1 MDVKKLDPWN
11 WFKKEEEQNTTTVPV
26 QRSGGVL
33 QYSPITHF
41 HHEIDRVFDNYLRS
55 FGFPSIDFG
64 RGFAPMAQRDWLKP
78 TLDVAAS
85 DKEYTI
91 TVELPGVD
99 ERDIQLELLDDT
111 LKIKGEKKSEKEE
124 KNKNYYRMERS
135 YGSFQRVLSL
145 PEDAEQQGI
154 GAFHKKGILTI
165 TIPRKARAATKS
177 QRISIN
183 NA

>member
-1 MDVKKLDPWN
+1 MDLKKMAPWN
-11 WFKKEEEQNTTTVPV
+11 WFKKEEEQNTAIVPV

-33 QYSPITHF
+33 QYSPVTHF
-41 HHEIDRVFDNYLRS
+41 HREIDRVFDDFFRS

-64 RGFAPMAQRDWLKP
+64 RGSAPIAQRDWLKP

-85 DKEYTI
+85 EKEYTI

-99 ERDIQLELLDDT
+99 ERDVQLELSDDT
-111 LKIKGEKKSEKEE
+111 LVIKGEKKSGKEE
-124 KNKNYYRMERS
+124 KDKNYYRMERS

-154 GAFHKKGILTI
+154 GASHKEGILTI
-165 TIPRKARAATKS
+165 TIPRKAKAAAKS
-177 QRISIN
+177 QRIPIN
-183 NA
+183 IG